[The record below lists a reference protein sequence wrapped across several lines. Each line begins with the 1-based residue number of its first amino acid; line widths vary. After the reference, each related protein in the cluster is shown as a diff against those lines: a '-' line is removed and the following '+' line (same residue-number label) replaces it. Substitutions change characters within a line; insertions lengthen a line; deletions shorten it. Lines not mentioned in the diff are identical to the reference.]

1 MTGAAGFIGS
11 HFIRELLTDQNQHF
25 QVLAIDALTYAGN
38 EKNLMD
44 LEIFDGF
51 RFIQGDICDPLLPI
65 DIFKDAS
72 IIVNFAAESHVD
84 RSIQSST
91 EFIRTNIQG
100 THNLLDLAIKN
111 GVSRFL
117 QISTDEVYG
126 SISEG
131 SWDESFPLL
140 PNSPYAASKA
150 SADLL
155 VRSFNR
161 THGLHTNI
169 TRCSNNFGTHQYPE
183 KLIPVI
189 IRSILAGLKIP
200 IYGDGKN
207 RRDWLHV
214 LDHCR
219 GIKSVML
226 EGVSGE
232 IYNIGGGTE
241 LTNLDLVRKVIHIMG
256 ASEKL
261 VAFVADRKGHDHRY
275 SVSFE
280 KIKNELGYEPLESI
294 DTALAEVVDWYTQHP
309 NWWDKNE
316 YDEHQGVDL

>member
-1 MTGAAGFIGS
+1 VSGGAGFIGS
-11 HFIRELLTDQNQHF
+11 HFTRQLLADKDQLF
-25 QVLAIDALTYAGN
+25 QVLVIDSLTYAGN
-38 EKNLMD
+38 RKNLQD
-44 LEIFDGF
+44 IDGGESF
-51 RFIQGDICDPLLPI
+51 EFFKGDICDP
-65 DIFKDAS
+65 DFSKEIFEDAFA
-72 IIVNFAAESHVD
+72 IVNFAAESHVD
-84 RSIQSST
+84 RSIESSAN
-91 EFIRTNIQG
+91 FVRTNIIG
-100 THNLLDLAIKN
+100 THNLLDLALKF
-111 GVSRFL
+111 GVPRFL

-131 SWDESFPLL
+131 SWSEDFPLL

-161 THGLHTNI
+161 THGLHTSI

-189 IRSILAGLKIP
+189 ISKILAGQKIP
-200 IYGDGKN
+200 IYGDGQN

-226 EGVSGE
+226 NGAFGE

-241 LTNLDLVRKVIHIMG
+241 LSNLELARRIVQIMG
-256 ASEKL
+256 ASEDL
-261 VAFVADRKGHDHRY
+261 ITFVADRKGHDLRY

-280 KIKNELGYEPLESI
+280 KIESELGYRPLESI
-294 DTALAEVVDWYTQHP
+294 DETLVNIVDWYIQNP
-309 NWWDKNE
+309 SWWDKS
-316 YDEHQGVDL
+316 

>member
-1 MTGAAGFIGS
+1 MKIVVTGGAGFIGS
-11 HFIRELLTDQNQHF
+11 HFARQLVNDQNGAF
-25 QVLAIDALTYAGN
+25 EVVVVDLLTYAGSLR
-38 EKNLMD
+38 NLED
-44 LEIFDGF
+44 LMELSNFRFVKDDVCNPDLSKEIFSGA
-51 RFIQGDICDPLLPI
+51 
-65 DIFKDAS
+65 DAV
-72 IIVNFAAESHVD
+72 INFAAESHVD
-84 RSIQSST
+84 RSIESSAA
-91 EFIRTNIQG
+91 FIRTNIQG
-100 THNLLDLAIKN
+100 THNLLDLTVRF

-117 QISTDEVYG
+117 QVSTDEVYG

-155 VRSFNR
+155 VRAFNR

-189 IRSILAGLKIP
+189 IRKILAGQPIP
-200 IYGDGKN
+200 IYGDGQN

-219 GIKSVML
+219 GIQSVMM
-226 EGVSGE
+226 GGASGE

-241 LTNLDLVRKVIHIMG
+241 LSNLELVRKIIQIMD
-256 ASEKL
+256 ASENL
-261 VAFVADRKGHDHRY
+261 ITFVQDRKGHDFRY
-275 SVSFE
+275 SVSFK
-280 KIKNELGYEPLESI
+280 KIEEELGYKPIESI
-294 DTALAEVVDWYTQHP
+294 DDSFVGVVDWYAQNI
-309 NWWDKNE
+309 NWWDKS
-316 YDEHQGVDL
+316 

>member
-1 MTGAAGFIGS
+1 MKIVVTGGAGFIGS
-11 HFIRELLTDQNQHF
+11 HFVRHLLGDQTQNF
-25 QVLAIDALTYAGN
+25 QVVVIDSLTYAGN
-38 EKNLMD
+38 VNNLSEFQELNNFEFFQD
-44 LEIFDGF
+44 
-51 RFIQGDICDPLLPI
+51 DICNPNLPEN
-65 DIFKDAS
+65 IFVNATHL
-72 IIVNFAAESHVD
+72 VNFAAESHVD
-84 RSIQSST
+84 RSILSSS

-100 THNLLDLAIKN
+100 THNLLDIALKFQIPK
-111 GVSRFL
+111 FL
-117 QISTDEVYG
+117 QVSTDEVYG

-155 VRSFNR
+155 VRSFNK

-189 IRSILAGLKIP
+189 IRKVLAGQQIP
-200 IYGDGKN
+200 IYGDGQN

-219 GIKSVML
+219 GIKSVMS
-226 EGVSGE
+226 GGHSGE

-241 LTNLDLVRKVIHIMG
+241 ISNLDLARRIIQIMG
-256 ASEKL
+256 ASDDL
-261 VAFVADRKGHDHRY
+261 ITFVADRKGHDLRY
-275 SVSFE
+275 SVSYE
-280 KIKNELGYEPLESI
+280 KIERELGYEPVESI
-294 DTALAEVVDWYTQHP
+294 DESLVAVIDWYIQNP
-309 NWWDKNE
+309 DWWDRN
-316 YDEHQGVDL
+316 

>member
-1 MTGAAGFIGS
+1 MTGGAGFIGS
-11 HFIRELLTDQNQHF
+11 HFVRELIRDQIESL
-25 QVLAIDALTYAGN
+25 QVLVIDSLTYAGN
-38 EKNLMD
+38 LRNMLD
-44 LEIFDGF
+44 LEGCASLEFF
-51 RFIQGDICDPLLPI
+51 KGDIADPYLPSWLFE
-65 DIFKDAS
+65 DTAS
-72 IIVNFAAESHVD
+72 IVNFAAESHVD
-84 RSIQSST
+84 RSIESSSA
-91 EFIRTNIQG
+91 FIRTNIQG
-100 THNLLDLAIKN
+100 THNLLDLARKHA
-111 GVSRFL
+111 VPKFL
-117 QISTDEVYG
+117 QVSTDEVYG

-155 VRSFNR
+155 VRSFNK

-189 IRSILAGLKIP
+189 IRKVLASEKIP
-200 IYGDGKN
+200 IYGDGQN

-226 EGVSGE
+226 SGASGE

-241 LTNLDLVRKVIHIMG
+241 LSNLDLARKIIQIMG
-256 ASEKL
+256 ASEDL
-261 VAFVADRKGHDHRY
+261 IIFVADRKGHDLRY

-280 KIKNELGYEPLESI
+280 KIEYQLGYSPLESI
-294 DTALAEVVDWYTQHP
+294 DKSLVEVVNWYIENP
-309 NWWDKNE
+309 NWWDKS
-316 YDEHQGVDL
+316 

>member
-1 MTGAAGFIGS
+1 M
-11 HFIRELLTDQNQHF
+11 RNLLTDQSEKF
-25 QVLAIDALTYAGN
+25 EVTAIDSLTYAGN
-38 EKNLMD
+38 KENFKDFQKTKNF
-44 LEIFDGF
+44 EFF
-51 RFIQGDICDPLLPI
+51 QGDICDPNLPESLFL
-65 DIFKDAS
+65 DCS

-84 RSIQSST
+84 RSINSSS

-100 THNLLDLAIKN
+100 THNLLDMANKFKIPK
-111 GVSRFL
+111 FL
-117 QISTDEVYG
+117 QVSTDEVYG
-126 SISEG
+126 SISSG
-131 SWDESFPLL
+131 SWHEDYPLL

-155 VRSFNR
+155 VRSFNK

-189 IRSILAGLKIP
+189 INKVLANQSIP
-200 IYGDGKN
+200 IYGDGQN

-226 EGVSGE
+226 RGVSGE

-241 LTNLDLVRKVIHIMG
+241 LTNLDLARKIIQIMG
-256 ASEKL
+256 ASEELIK
-261 VAFVADRKGHDHRY
+261 FVVDRKGHDQRY

-294 DTALAEVVDWYTQHP
+294 DSALVEVVEWYIQNP
-309 NWWDKNE
+309 NWWDK
-316 YDEHQGVDL
+316 D

>member
-1 MTGAAGFIGS
+1 LKIIVSGGAGFIGS
-11 HFIRELLTDQNQHF
+11 HFTRQLLTDKDQLF
-25 QVLAIDALTYAGN
+25 QVLVIDSLTYAGN
-38 EKNLMD
+38 RKNLKD
-44 LEIFDGF
+44 IVGDE
-51 RFIQGDICDPLLPI
+51 RFEFFKGDICDP
-65 DIFKDAS
+65 DFSKEIFEDAFA
-72 IIVNFAAESHVD
+72 IVNFAAESHVD
-84 RSIQSST
+84 RSIESSAN
-91 EFIRTNIQG
+91 FVRTNILG
-100 THNLLDLAIKN
+100 THNLLELALKF
-111 GVSRFL
+111 GVPRFL

-126 SISEG
+126 SISRG
-131 SWDESFPLL
+131 SWSEDFPLL

-161 THGLHTNI
+161 THGLHTSI

-189 IRSILAGLKIP
+189 ISKILAGQKIP
-200 IYGDGKN
+200 IYGDGQN

-226 EGVSGE
+226 NGAFGE

-241 LTNLDLVRKVIHIMG
+241 LSNLELARRIVQIMG
-256 ASEKL
+256 ASEDL
-261 VAFVADRKGHDHRY
+261 ITFVADRKGHDLRY

-280 KIKNELGYEPLESI
+280 KIESELGYRPLESFDETLVSI
-294 DTALAEVVDWYTQHP
+294 VDWYIENP
-309 NWWDKNE
+309 SWWDKS
-316 YDEHQGVDL
+316 

>member
-1 MTGAAGFIGS
+1 MKIIVSGGAGFIGS
-11 HFIRELLTDQNQHF
+11 HFTRQLLTDKDQLF
-25 QVLAIDALTYAGN
+25 QVLVIDSLTYAGN
-38 EKNLMD
+38 RKNLKD
-44 LEIFDGF
+44 IVGDE
-51 RFIQGDICDPLLPI
+51 RFEFFKGDICDP
-65 DIFKDAS
+65 DFSKEIFEDAFA
-72 IIVNFAAESHVD
+72 IVNFAAESHVD
-84 RSIQSST
+84 RSIESSAN
-91 EFIRTNIQG
+91 FVRTNILG
-100 THNLLDLAIKN
+100 THNLLELALKF
-111 GVSRFL
+111 GVPRFL

-126 SISEG
+126 SISRG
-131 SWDESFPLL
+131 SWSEDFPLL

-161 THGLHTNI
+161 THGLHTSI

-189 IRSILAGLKIP
+189 ISKILAGQKIP
-200 IYGDGKN
+200 IYGDGQN

-226 EGVSGE
+226 NGAFGE

-241 LTNLDLVRKVIHIMG
+241 LSNLELARRIVQIMG
-256 ASEKL
+256 ASEDL
-261 VAFVADRKGHDHRY
+261 ITFVADRKGHDLRY

-280 KIKNELGYEPLESI
+280 KIESELGYRPLESFDETLVSI
-294 DTALAEVVDWYTQHP
+294 VDWYIENP
-309 NWWDKNE
+309 SWWDKS
-316 YDEHQGVDL
+316 